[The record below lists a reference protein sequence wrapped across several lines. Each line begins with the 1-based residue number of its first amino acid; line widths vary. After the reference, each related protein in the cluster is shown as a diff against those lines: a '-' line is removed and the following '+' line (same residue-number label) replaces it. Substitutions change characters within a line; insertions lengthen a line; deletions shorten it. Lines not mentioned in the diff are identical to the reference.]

1 MSLAGSEGRLSSSPD
16 RDQPVRIALYG
27 EVNLNLLDGS
37 SVWVQSIAQMLTSLP
52 DVEVTLLLRFPEERQ
67 VLTGPLHSNPHI
79 ELIDPSTGPNPPGR
93 LTAAEAVDALEALD
107 AERAFHVVLL
117 RGAEVTA
124 EACRRSAF
132 TGRLWVYHLSE
143 SRPGPEAEHLRR
155 VAGCSDRILCQTE
168 AILALAEAAA
178 PDHAHKLSLLPPMIP
193 PPETSDPVPHLERDG
208 PLRLIYAGKFAPEYE
223 FIEMLETF
231 KRLRRSHPEAE
242 LHLVGDKIHN
252 PPDDP
257 TFKSRAQKAL
267 DDTENLVWHGGVPR
281 EQVAELLR
289 EADVA
294 LSVRHPM
301 MSRSKEL
308 STKVLEY
315 GAAGCAV
322 VLNPTPLYEELL
334 GSDYPLFATGPESTL
349 AALNLVQEDP
359 AIRANASERCRS
371 AAEAFTFER
380 VAASLEPYLR
390 RPTPRIPAPSGQPR
404 RRMLIAG
411 HDFKFLS
418 EIPSHALALGAEVR
432 EDRWSGHNKHDPE
445 TSEELLDWADVVL
458 CEWCLGNAVWYS
470 HHVRDDQRL
479 VIRFHRVERTT
490 DYPAAVD
497 IERVSCAVFVGPHL
511 LDEAAELYSWP
522 REKLRLV
529 PNAVDP
535 RALRREKLPGS
546 SFNLGMIGFVPAIK
560 RIDRALDILEL
571 LRARD
576 RRFRLIVKGQP
587 PWTFPWM
594 RQRDD
599 ERRMFQEAYRRID
612 SAPLLRGAVSFE
624 EHGPNIPAFLR
635 KVGVILSTSD
645 WEGHQVALAEGM
657 ASGCVPVILDRPGA
671 HEQYDAA
678 WIHNSPDE
686 AAASILRLVESGNF
700 EAEQQRSAEFAD
712 RWSLERIMPLWDEV
726 LGLSD
731 GSPQPTR
738 DAAFSV
744 AR

>member
-1 MSLAGSEGRLSSSPD
+1 MR
-16 RDQPVRIALYG
+16 VALYG
-27 EVNLNLLDGS
+27 EVNMNLLDGS
-37 SVWVQSIAQMLTSLP
+37 SVWVQSMAQMLTTLP
-52 DVEVTLLLRFPEERQ
+52 EVEVTLLLRCAEERD
-67 VLTGPLHSNPHI
+67 VLTGPLHAHPRV
-79 ELIDPSTGPNPPGR
+79 ELIDPGSGPEPRKR
-93 LTAAEAVDALEALD
+93 LTPQEAIAELESLD
-107 AERAFHVVLL
+107 AERRFDVVLL
-117 RGAEVTA
+117 RGAAVTE

-132 TGRLWVYHLSE
+132 PGRLWVYHLSE
-143 SRPGPEAEHLRR
+143 SRPGAEAEALRR
-155 VAGCSDRILCQTE
+155 VAGCADRILCQTD

-178 PDHAHKLSLLPPMIP
+178 PEYAGKLTLLPPMIP
-193 PPETSDPVPHLERDG
+193 APAASDPVPSADREA
-208 PLRLIYAGKFAPEYE
+208 PLKLIYAGKFAPEYE
-223 FIEMLETF
+223 FIEMLDTF

-257 TFKSRAQKAL
+257 TFKPRAEAAL
-267 DDTENLVWHGGVPR
+267 AETENVIWHGGVSR
-281 EQVAELLR
+281 ERVGELLR
-289 EADVA
+289 EADIA

-322 VLNPTPLYEELL
+322 VLNRTPLYEELL
-334 GSDYPLFATGPESTL
+334 GADYPLYASGGDEAL
-349 AALNLVQEDP
+349 AALKRIWGDAEVRELAAD
-359 AIRANASERCRS
+359 RCRA
-371 AAEAFTFER
+371 AAEGFTFER

-390 RPTPRIPAPSGQPR
+390 SPTPRIELSAGAPRQR
-404 RRMLIAG
+404 LVIAG

-418 EIPSHALALGAEVR
+418 GIPDRARAMGAEVR
-432 EDRWSGHNKHDPE
+432 EDNWAGHTKHDVE
-445 TSEELLDWADVVL
+445 ASEKLLEWAEVAF

-470 HHVRDDQRL
+470 ENVRDEQRL

-490 DYPAAVD
+490 DYPATVD
-497 IERVSCAVFVGPHL
+497 IERVSSVVFVGPHL
-511 LDEAAELYSWP
+511 LDEAAERYSWP
-522 REKLRLV
+522 REKLRLI
-529 PNAVDP
+529 PNAVDT

-546 SFNLGMIGFVPAIK
+546 EFNLGMIGFVPAIK

-576 RRFRLIVKGQP
+576 RRFRLIVKGKP
-587 PWTFPWM
+587 PWAFPWM
-594 RQRDD
+594 RQRDE
-599 ERRMFQEAYRRID
+599 ERRLFQEAYRRIET
-612 SAPLLRGAVSFE
+612 APLLRGAVTFE

-657 ASGCVPVILDRPGA
+657 ASGCVPVIIDRLGA
-671 HEQYDAA
+671 REQYDQA
-678 WIHNSPDE
+678 WIHSSPDE
-686 AAASILRLVESGNF
+686 AAASILALVASGQF

-731 GSPQPTR
+731 GSAEPTQGP
-738 DAAFSV
+738 AILLAG
-744 AR
+744 

>member
-1 MSLAGSEGRLSSSPD
+1 MSTTTASEGGHSSGVEHYRPLK
-16 RDQPVRIALYG
+16 IALYG
-27 EVNLNLLDGS
+27 EVNMNLLDGS
-37 SVWVQSIAQMLTSLP
+37 SVWVQSMAQMLTSLP
-52 DVEVTLLLRFPEERQ
+52 GVEVTLLLRWPEERP
-67 VLTGPLHSNPHI
+67 VLTGPLHAHPRV
-79 ELIDPSTGPNPPGR
+79 ELIDPGANPGAPPR
-93 LTAAEAVDALEALD
+93 LSPAQAVDALQALD
-107 AERAFHVVLL
+107 AERHFDVVLL
-117 RGAEVTA
+117 RGADVTE
-124 EACRRSAF
+124 EACQRAAF
-132 TGRLWVYHLSE
+132 PGRLWVYHLSE
-143 SRPGPEAEHLRR
+143 SRPGAEADQLRR
-155 VAGCSDRILCQTE
+155 IAACAARILCQTD

-178 PDHAHKLSLLPPMIP
+178 PEHAGKLTLLPPMIP
-193 PPETSDPVPHLERDG
+193 APATSDPVPRAEPDR
-208 PLRLIYAGKFAPEYE
+208 PLKLIYAGKFAPEYE

-257 TFKSRAQKAL
+257 TFKPRAEAAL
-267 DDTENLVWHGGVPR
+267 ADTENIVWHGGMGR
-281 EQVAELLR
+281 EQVGELLR

-322 VLNPTPLYEELL
+322 LLNRTPLYDELL
-334 GSDYPLFATGPESTL
+334 GADYPLFASGEDDAL
-349 AALNLVQEDP
+349 AALKRVWEDP
-359 AIRANASERCRS
+359 AIRQLAAERCK
-371 AAEAFTFER
+371 AASEAFTFER
-380 VAASLEPYLR
+380 VAGNLEPYLNSASPRTHLSAGQGQR
-390 RPTPRIPAPSGQPR
+390 R
-404 RRMLIAG
+404 LVIAG

-418 EIPSHALALGAEVR
+418 GIPDRALALGAEVR
-432 EDRWSGHNKHDPE
+432 EDNWAGHTKHDVAA
-445 TSEELLDWADVVL
+445 SEALLQWADVVL

-470 HHVRDDQRL
+470 ENVSADQRL
-479 VIRFHRVERTT
+479 AIRFHRVERTT

-497 IERVSCAVFVGPHL
+497 IDRVRRVVFVGPHL
-511 LDEAAELYSWP
+511 LEEAADRYDWP
-522 REKLRLV
+522 VEKLRLI
-529 PNAVDP
+529 PNAVDV

-546 SFNLGMIGFVPAIK
+546 MFNLGMIGFVPAIK

-576 RRFRLIVKGQP
+576 RRFRLLVKGQP
-587 PWTFPWM
+587 PWVFPWM
-594 RQRDD
+594 RQRDE
-599 ERRMFQEAYRRID
+599 ERRMFQEAYRRIE

-671 HEQYDAA
+671 REQYDEA

-686 AAASILRLVESGNF
+686 AAASIIRLVESGQF

-726 LGLSD
+726 LGLPG
-731 GSPQPTR
+731 GSPEPT
-738 DAAFSV
+738 AAALSV

>member
-1 MSLAGSEGRLSSSPD
+1 M
-16 RDQPVRIALYG
+16 RIALYG

-37 SVWVQSIAQMLTSLP
+37 SVWVQSMAQMLTSLP
-52 DVEVTLLLRFPEERQ
+52 EVEVTLLLRFPEERQ
-67 VLTGPLHSNPHI
+67 ILTSPLHEHPRI
-79 ELIDPSTGPNPPGR
+79 QLIDPAAAPESPGR
-93 LTAAEAVDALEALD
+93 LSAAHAVDALERLD
-107 AERAFHVVLL
+107 AERSFDIVLL

-132 TGRLWVYHLSE
+132 PGRLWVYHLSE
-143 SRPGPEAEHLRR
+143 SRPGAEAEHLRR
-155 VAGCSDRILCQTE
+155 VAACSDRVLCQTD
-168 AILALAEAAA
+168 AILALAEAAV
-178 PDHAHKLSLLPPMIP
+178 PEYAHKLILLPPMIP
-193 PPETSDPVPHLERDG
+193 PPVTSDPVPGASQGE
-208 PLRLIYAGKFAPEYE
+208 PLKLIYAGKFAPEYE

-231 KRLRRSHPEAE
+231 KRLRRSHPDVE

-252 PPDDP
+252 PPEDP
-257 TFKSRAQKAL
+257 TFRSRAQASL
-267 DDTENLVWHGGVPR
+267 EETANLVWHGGVTR
-281 EQVAELLR
+281 AEVAELLR

-322 VLNPTPLYEELL
+322 VLNPTTLYEELL

-349 AALNLVQEDP
+349 AALNLVIDNP
-359 AIRANASERCRS
+359 AMRTDAADRCRT

-380 VAASLEPYLR
+380 VAANLEPYLYG
-390 RPTPRIPAPSGQPR
+390 PTPRPPR
-404 RRMLIAG
+404 STPPGKRRLLVAG
-411 HDFKFLS
+411 HDFKFLGK
-418 EIPSHALALGAEVR
+418 IPGRAQTMGAEVR
-432 EDRWSGHNKHDPE
+432 EDNWTGHNAHDPE
-445 TSEELLDWADVVL
+445 TSEKLLEWAEVIL
-458 CEWCLGNAVWYS
+458 CEWCLGNAVWYGD
-470 HHVRDDQRL
+470 HVRDDQRL
-479 VIRFHRVERTT
+479 VVRFHRVERTT
-490 DYPAAVD
+490 DYPDSVD
-497 IERVSCAVFVGPHL
+497 IDRVSCAAFVGPHL
-511 LDEAAELYSWP
+511 LEEAVERYGWP

-529 PNAVDP
+529 PNAVDL
-535 RALRREKLPGS
+535 RSLRREKLPGS
-546 SFNLGMIGFVPAIK
+546 SYNLGMIGFVPAIK

-587 PWTFPWM
+587 PWAFAWM
-594 RQRDD
+594 AQREN
-599 ERRMFQEAYRRID
+599 ERLHYQEVYGRIE
-612 SAPLLRGAVSFE
+612 SAPLLRGAVTFE

-671 HEQYDAA
+671 REQYDPA
-678 WIHNSPDE
+678 WIHNSTDE
-686 AAASILRLVESGNF
+686 AAASIFSLVEGGKF

-726 LGLSD
+726 LGLPG
-731 GSPQPTR
+731 GSPEPTPS
-738 DAAFSV
+738 ALSV

>member
-1 MSLAGSEGRLSSSPD
+1 MSSAGTRGGLSARAD
-16 RDQPVRIALYG
+16 RDREVRVALYG
-27 EVNLNLLDGS
+27 EVNMNLLDGS
-37 SVWVQSIAQMLTSLP
+37 SVWVQSMAQMLSSLP
-52 DVEVTLLLRFPEERQ
+52 EVEVTLLLRCAEERK
-67 VLTGPLHSNPHI
+67 VLTAPLHSRPRV
-79 ELIDPSTGPNPPGR
+79 ELIDPGTGPEPRQR
-93 LTAAEAVDALEALD
+93 LSPAEAVDALEALD
-107 AERAFHVVLL
+107 ADRDFDIVLL
-117 RGAEVTA
+117 RGADVTT

-143 SRPGPEAEHLRR
+143 SRPGAEAEQLRR
-155 VAGCSDRILCQTE
+155 IAACADRILCQTE

-178 PDHAHKLSLLPPMIP
+178 PEYAGKLTLLPPMIP
-193 PPETSDPVPHLERDG
+193 PPATSDPVPSAERDE
-208 PLRLIYAGKFAPEYE
+208 PLQLIYAGKFAPEYE
-223 FIEMLETF
+223 FIEMLESF

-257 TFKSRAQKAL
+257 TFKPRAEAAL
-267 DDTENLVWHGGVPR
+267 AETENVVWHGGVSR

-322 VLNPTPLYEELL
+322 VLNRTALYEELL
-334 GSDYPLFATGPESTL
+334 GADYPLYATGPDEAL
-349 AALNLVQEDP
+349 AALKLVWEDP
-359 AIRANASERCRS
+359 AVRELAAERCRT

-380 VAASLEPYLR
+380 VAANLEPYLLQ
-390 RPTPRIPAPSGQPR
+390 PTPRIKLSADESR
-404 RRMLIAG
+404 RRIVIAG

-418 EIPSHALALGAEVR
+418 GIPARARAMGAEIR
-432 EDRWSGHNKHDPE
+432 EDNWAGHNKHDLE
-445 TSEELLDWADVVL
+445 ASEELLAWAETIL

-470 HHVRDDQRL
+470 ENVRGEQRL
-479 VIRFHRVERTT
+479 AIRFHRVERTT

-497 IERVSCAVFVGPHL
+497 FDRVSAAVFVGPHL
-511 LDEAAELYSWP
+511 LDEAAERYRWP
-522 REKLRLV
+522 REKLRLI
-529 PNAVDP
+529 PNAVDT

-546 SFNLGMIGFVPAIK
+546 AFNLGMIGFVPAIK

-587 PWTFPWM
+587 PWAFPWM
-594 RQRDD
+594 RQRDE

-612 SAPLLRGAVSFE
+612 SAPLLRGAVTFE

-635 KVGVILSTSD
+635 KVGIIVSTSD
-645 WEGHQVALAEGM
+645 YEGHQVAVAEGM

-671 HEQYDAA
+671 RQQYDPA
-678 WIHNSPDE
+678 WVHDSPDE
-686 AAASILRLVESGNF
+686 LAAAILRLVEAGQF
-700 EAEQQRSAEFAD
+700 EAEQRRAAEFAE

-726 LGLSD
+726 LGLCD
-731 GSPQPTR
+731 GSAAPTPH
-738 DAAFSV
+738 AAVLAS
-744 AR
+744 

>member
-1 MSLAGSEGRLSSSPD
+1 VTPAASEGRLTSSAERD
-16 RDQPVRIALYG
+16 RPLKIALYG

-37 SVWVQSIAQMLTSLP
+37 SVWVQSMAQMLTSLP
-52 DVEVTLLLRFPEERQ
+52 GVEVTLLLRCAEDRQ
-67 VLTGPLHSNPHI
+67 VLTGPLHSHPRV
-79 ELIDPSTGPNPPGR
+79 ELIDPGLGPNPRPR
-93 LTAAEAVDALEALD
+93 LSPAEAVDALQALD
-107 AERAFHVVLL
+107 ADRHFDVVLL
-117 RGAEVTA
+117 RGANVT
-124 EACRRSAF
+124 EETCRRAAF
-132 TGRLWVYHLSE
+132 PGRLWVYHLSE
-143 SRPGPEAEHLRR
+143 SRPGAEAEQLRR
-155 VAGCSDRILCQTE
+155 IAGCAARILCQTD
-168 AILALAEAAA
+168 AILALAEAAV
-178 PDHAHKLSLLPPMIP
+178 PEHAGKLTLLPPMIP
-193 PPETSDPVPHLERDG
+193 APATSDPVPRVEPDM
-208 PLRLIYAGKFAPEYE
+208 PLKLIYAGKFAPEYE

-257 TFKSRAQKAL
+257 TFKPRAEAAL
-267 DDTENLVWHGGVPR
+267 AETENVVWHGGVGR
-281 EQVAELLR
+281 EQVALLLR

-322 VLNPTPLYEELL
+322 LLNRTALYEELL
-334 GSDYPLFATGPESTL
+334 GADYPLFASGGDDAL
-349 AALNLVQEDP
+349 AALKRVWEDP
-359 AIRANASERCRS
+359 PVRELAAERCK
-371 AAEAFTFER
+371 AASEAFTFER
-380 VAASLEPYLR
+380 VAGKLEPYL
-390 RPTPRIPAPSGQPR
+390 TSAAPRIRLSEGEGQR
-404 RRMLIAG
+404 HLVIAG

-418 EIPSHALALGAEVR
+418 GIPDRAVALGTEVR
-432 EDRWSGHNKHDPE
+432 EDNWAGHTKHDVE
-445 TSEELLDWADVVL
+445 ASKALLDWADVAL

-470 HHVRDDQRL
+470 ENVRDDRRL

-497 IERVSCAVFVGPHL
+497 IDRVSRVVFVGPHL
-511 LDEAAELYSWP
+511 LEEAADRYGWP

-529 PNAVDP
+529 PNAVDV
-535 RALRREKLPGS
+535 RALRRKKLPGS
-546 SFNLGMIGFVPAIK
+546 AFNLGMIGFVPAIK

-576 RRFRLIVKGQP
+576 QRFRLLVKGKP
-587 PWTFPWM
+587 PWVFPWM
-594 RQRDD
+594 RQRDE

-624 EHGPNIPAFLR
+624 EHGPNISAFLR

-657 ASGCVPVILDRPGA
+657 ASGCVPVIIDRPGA
-671 HEQYDAA
+671 REQYDPA
-678 WIHNSPDE
+678 WIHSTPDE
-686 AAASILRLVESGNF
+686 AAASILRLVETGQF
-700 EAEQQRSAEFAD
+700 EAEQERSAEFAD

-726 LGLSD
+726 LGFSD
-731 GSPQPTR
+731 ESPEPAPDT
-738 DAAFSV
+738 AFSV

>member
-1 MSLAGSEGRLSSSPD
+1 MSPAAPDGRLGSSAERD
-16 RDQPVRIALYG
+16 RPLKIALYG
-27 EVNLNLLDGS
+27 EVNMNLLDGS
-37 SVWVQSIAQMLTSLP
+37 SVWVQSMAQMLTSLP
-52 DVEVTLLLRFPEERQ
+52 GVEVTLLLRCAEDRQ
-67 VLTGPLHSNPHI
+67 VLTGPLHAHPRI
-79 ELIDPSTGPNPPGR
+79 ELIDPGLGPNPHSR
-93 LTAAEAVDALEALD
+93 LSPAQAVDALEDLD
-107 AERAFHVVLL
+107 ADRHFDVVLL
-117 RGAEVTA
+117 RGANITE
-124 EACRRSAF
+124 EACQRAAF
-132 TGRLWVYHLSE
+132 RGRLWIYHLSE
-143 SRPGPEAEHLRR
+143 SRPGAEAEQLRR
-155 VAGCSDRILCQTE
+155 VAACADRILCQTD

-178 PDHAHKLSLLPPMIP
+178 PEHAGKLTLLPPMIP
-193 PPETSDPVPHLERDG
+193 APATSDPVPSAEPDV
-208 PLRLIYAGKFAPEYE
+208 PLKLIYAGKFAPEYE

-257 TFKSRAQKAL
+257 TFKPRAEAAL
-267 DDTENLVWHGGVPR
+267 AETENVVWHGGVGR

-289 EADVA
+289 DADVA

-322 VLNPTPLYEELL
+322 LLNRTPLYEELL
-334 GSDYPLFATGPESTL
+334 GADYPLFASGEDEAL
-349 AALNLVQEDP
+349 AALKRVWEDP
-359 AIRANASERCRS
+359 GVRELAAERCK
-371 AAEAFTFER
+371 AASEAFTFER
-380 VAASLEPYLR
+380 VAGNLEPYLNSAA
-390 RPTPRIPAPSGQPR
+390 PRIRLSAGEGTR
-404 RRMLIAG
+404 RLVIAG

-418 EIPSHALALGAEVR
+418 GIPDRALALGAEVC
-432 EDRWSGHNKHDPE
+432 EDSWAGHTKHDVE
-445 TSEELLDWADVVL
+445 ASKELLEWADVAL

-470 HHVRDDQRL
+470 QNVRDDQRL
-479 VIRFHRVERTT
+479 AIRFHRVERTT

-497 IERVSCAVFVGPHL
+497 IDRVSRVVFVGPHL
-511 LDEAAELYSWP
+511 LEEAADRYGWP

-529 PNAVDP
+529 PNAVDV

-546 SFNLGMIGFVPAIK
+546 TFNLGMIGFVPAIK

-571 LRARD
+571 LRARN
-576 RRFRLIVKGQP
+576 RRFRLLVKGKP
-587 PWTFPWM
+587 PWVFPWM
-594 RQRDD
+594 RDRDE

-624 EHGPNIPAFLR
+624 EHGPNIQAFLR

-657 ASGCVPVILDRPGA
+657 ASGCVPVIIDRPGA
-671 HEQYDAA
+671 REQYDPA

-686 AAASILRLVESGNF
+686 AAASILRLVESGQF

-726 LGLSD
+726 LGFSD
-731 GSPQPTR
+731 GSPEPTH

>member
-1 MSLAGSEGRLSSSPD
+1 M
-16 RDQPVRIALYG
+16 RIALYG
-27 EVNLNLLDGS
+27 EVNMNLLDGS
-37 SVWVQSIAQMLTSLP
+37 SVWVQSMAQMLTSLP
-52 DVEVTLLLRFPEERQ
+52 EAEVTLLLRCAEERQ
-67 VLTGPLHSNPHI
+67 VLTAPLDSHPRI
-79 ELIDPSTGPNPPGR
+79 ELIDPGAGPQPRRR
-93 LTAAEAVDALEALD
+93 LSPAEAVDALEALD
-107 AERAFHVVLL
+107 AERHFDIVFL
-117 RGAEVTA
+117 RGAAVSA
-124 EACRRSAF
+124 EACGRSAF
-132 TGRLWVYHLSE
+132 AGRLWVYHLSE
-143 SRPGPEAEHLRR
+143 SRPGAEAEELRR
-155 VAGCSDRILCQTE
+155 VAACADRILCQTE

-178 PDHAHKLSLLPPMIP
+178 PEHAGKLTLLPPMIP
-193 PPETSDPVPHLERDG
+193 APATSDPVARAGGDG
-208 PLRLIYAGKFAPEYE
+208 PLQLIYAGKFAPEYE

-252 PPDDP
+252 PPSDP
-257 TFKSRAQKAL
+257 TFKPRAEAAL
-267 DDTENLVWHGGVPR
+267 AETENVVWHGGVTR

-322 VLNPTPLYEELL
+322 VLNRTPLYDELL
-334 GSDYPLFATGPESTL
+334 GADYPLYASGPDEAL
-349 AALNLVQEDP
+349 AALKLVWEDP
-359 AIRANASERCRS
+359 AVREMAAERCRR

-380 VAASLEPYLR
+380 VAASLEPYLT
-390 RPTPRIPAPSGQPR
+390 RPTPRIQLSAGETR
-404 RRMLIAG
+404 RRLVIAG

-418 EIPSHALALGAEVR
+418 GIPARATAMAAEIR
-432 EDRWSGHNKHDPE
+432 EDIWAGHREHDVAA
-445 TSEELLDWADVVL
+445 SDELLDWADVVL

-470 HHVRDDQRL
+470 ENIREGQRL
-479 VIRFHRVERTT
+479 AIRFHRVERTT
-490 DYPAAVD
+490 DYPASVD
-497 IERVSCAVFVGPHL
+497 IDRVSRVIFVGPHL
-511 LDEAAELYSWP
+511 LEEAADRYGWP

-529 PNAVDP
+529 PNAVDV

-546 SFNLGMIGFVPAIK
+546 MFNLGMIGFVPAIK

-576 RRFRLIVKGQP
+576 RRFRLIVKGKP
-587 PWTFPWM
+587 PWAFAWM

-599 ERRMFQEAYRRID
+599 ERRMFQEAYRRIE

-635 KVGVILSTSD
+635 KIGVIVSTSD

-657 ASGCVPVILDRPGA
+657 ASGCVPVIIDRPGA
-671 HEQYDAA
+671 REQYDPA
-678 WIHNSPDE
+678 WIHSSPDE
-686 AAASILRLVESGNF
+686 AAASILRLVETGRF
-700 EAEQQRSAEFAD
+700 QAEQQRSADFAD
-712 RWSLERIMPLWDEV
+712 RWSLETIMPLWDEV
-726 LGLSD
+726 LGFSG
-731 GSPQPTR
+731 GSPEPTQA
-738 DAAFSV
+738 AAFSV

>member
-1 MSLAGSEGRLSSSPD
+1 MSPASPEGRLASSAERERPLK
-16 RDQPVRIALYG
+16 IALYG
-27 EVNLNLLDGS
+27 EVNMNLLDGS
-37 SVWVQSIAQMLTSLP
+37 SVWVQSMAQMLTSLP
-52 DVEVTLLLRFPEERQ
+52 GVEVTLLLRCSEERQ
-67 VLTGPLHSNPHI
+67 VLTGPLHAHPGV
-79 ELIDPSTGPNPPGR
+79 ELIDPGLAPDPRSR
-93 LTAAEAVDALEALD
+93 LSPAEAVDALEALD
-107 AERAFHVVLL
+107 ADRHFDVVLL
-117 RGAEVTA
+117 RGANITEEV
-124 EACRRSAF
+124 CQRGAF
-132 TGRLWVYHLSE
+132 PGRLWVYHLSE
-143 SRPGPEAEHLRR
+143 SRPGAEAEQLRR
-155 VAGCSDRILCQTE
+155 IAACAARILCQTD

-178 PDHAHKLSLLPPMIP
+178 PEHAGKLTLLPPMIP
-193 PPETSDPVPHLERDG
+193 APATSDPVPSAEPDV
-208 PLRLIYAGKFAPEYE
+208 PLKLIYAGKFAPEYE

-257 TFKSRAQKAL
+257 TFKPRAEAAL
-267 DDTENLVWHGGVPR
+267 AETENVVWHGGVGR

-315 GAAGCAV
+315 GSAGCAV
-322 VLNPTPLYEELL
+322 LLNRTPLYEELL
-334 GSDYPLFATGPESTL
+334 GADFPLFASDGDEAL
-349 AALNLVQEDP
+349 AALKRVWEDP
-359 AIRANASERCRS
+359 AVRELAAERCK
-371 AAEAFTFER
+371 AASEAFTFER
-380 VAASLEPYLR
+380 VAANLEPYLNSAA
-390 RPTPRIPAPSGQPR
+390 PRIHLSAGQGHR
-404 RRMLIAG
+404 RLVIAG

-418 EIPSHALALGAEVR
+418 GIPERVLAMGAEVR
-432 EDRWSGHNKHDPE
+432 EDIWAGHTKHNVE
-445 TSEELLDWADVVL
+445 ASEALLEWADVVL

-470 HHVRDDQRL
+470 ENVTADQRL
-479 VIRFHRVERTT
+479 AIRFHRVERTT

-497 IERVSCAVFVGPHL
+497 IERVRRVVFVGPHL
-511 LDEAAELYSWP
+511 LEEAADRYGWP

-529 PNAVDP
+529 PNAVDVRP
-535 RALRREKLPGS
+535 LRREKLPGS
-546 SFNLGMIGFVPAIK
+546 TFNLGMIGFVPAIK

-571 LRARD
+571 LRTRD
-576 RRFRLIVKGQP
+576 RRFRLLVKGKP
-587 PWTFPWM
+587 PWAFPWM
-594 RQRDD
+594 RQRDA

-657 ASGCVPVILDRPGA
+657 ASGCVPVIIDRPGA
-671 HEQYDAA
+671 REQYDPA

-686 AAASILRLVESGNF
+686 AAASILRLVESGQF
-700 EAEQQRSAEFAD
+700 EEEQQRSAEFAD
-712 RWSLERIMPLWDEV
+712 RWSLERVMPLWDEV
-726 LGLSD
+726 LGFSD
-731 GSPQPTR
+731 GSPEPAR
-738 DAAFSV
+738 DPAFSV

>member
-1 MSLAGSEGRLSSSPD
+1 
-16 RDQPVRIALYG
+16 
-27 EVNLNLLDGS
+27 
-37 SVWVQSIAQMLTSLP
+37 
-52 DVEVTLLLRFPEERQ
+52 
-67 VLTGPLHSNPHI
+67 
-79 ELIDPSTGPNPPGR
+79 
-93 LTAAEAVDALEALD
+93 
-107 AERAFHVVLL
+107 
-117 RGAEVTA
+117 

-132 TGRLWVYHLSE
+132 PGRLWVYHLSE
-143 SRPGPEAEHLRR
+143 SRPGAEAERLRQ
-155 VAGCSDRILCQTE
+155 VAACADRILCQTE

-178 PDHAHKLSLLPPMIP
+178 PEYAGKLTLLPPMIP
-193 PPETSDPVPHLERDG
+193 APATSDPVTPAEVDR
-208 PLRLIYAGKFAPEYE
+208 PLKLIYAGKFAPEYN

-252 PPDDP
+252 PRDDP
-257 TFKSRAQKAL
+257 SFKPRAEAAL
-267 DDTENLVWHGGVPR
+267 AETENVVWHGGVSR

-322 VLNPTPLYEELL
+322 VLNRTPLYEELL
-334 GSDYPLFATGPESTL
+334 GADYPLYATSADETL
-349 AALNLVQEDP
+349 AALRRVWDDP
-359 AIRANASERCRS
+359 EIRQHAAERCRA
-371 AAEAFTFER
+371 AAEVFTFER
-380 VAASLEPYLR
+380 VAANLEPYLS
-390 RPTPRIPAPSGQPR
+390 RPTSQFRLTAGEER
-404 RRMLIAG
+404 HRLVIAG

-418 EIPSHALALGAEVR
+418 RIPDRARLMGAAVR
-432 EDRWSGHNKHDPE
+432 EDNWTGHNEHHLE
-445 TSEELLDWADVVL
+445 ESEELLHWADAIL

-470 HHVRDDQRL
+470 ENVRDDQRL
-479 VIRFHRVERTT
+479 AIRFHRVERTT

-497 IERVSCAVFVGPHL
+497 IDRVNRVVFVGPHL
-511 LDEAAELYSWP
+511 LEEAADRYGWP

-529 PNAVDP
+529 PNAVDV
-535 RALRREKLPGS
+535 RALRREKLPES
-546 SFNLGMIGFVPAIK
+546 AFNLGMIGFVPALK

-576 RRFRLIVKGQP
+576 RRFRLLVKGQP
-587 PWTFPWM
+587 PWAFPWM

-671 HEQYDAA
+671 REQYDAA
-678 WIHNSPDE
+678 WIHDSPDE
-686 AAASILRLVESGNF
+686 AAASILRLVKTRRF

-726 LGLSD
+726 LGFSD
-731 GSPQPTR
+731 GSPKPTQ
-738 DAAFSV
+738 DAALSV

>member
-1 MSLAGSEGRLSSSPD
+1 MSAAASDARLNSSAEQERPLK
-16 RDQPVRIALYG
+16 IALYG
-27 EVNLNLLDGS
+27 EVNMNLLDGS
-37 SVWVQSIAQMLTSLP
+37 SVWVQSMAQMLSSLAG
-52 DVEVTLLLRFPEERQ
+52 VEVTLLLRCAEERP
-67 VLTGPLHSNPHI
+67 VLTGPLHSHPRV
-79 ELIDPSTGPNPPGR
+79 ELVDPGLGPNPLPH
-93 LTAAEAVDALEALD
+93 LSAAQAVDALQALD
-107 AERAFHVVLL
+107 ADRNFDVVLL
-117 RGAEVTA
+117 RGANVTE
-124 EACRRSAF
+124 EACQRAAF
-132 TGRLWVYHLSE
+132 PGRLWVYHLSE
-143 SRPGPEAEHLRR
+143 SRPGADAEQLRR
-155 VAGCSDRILCQTE
+155 IAGCATRILCQTD

-178 PDHAHKLSLLPPMIP
+178 PEHAGKLTLLPPMIP
-193 PPETSDPVPHLERDG
+193 APATSDPVPRAEPDT
-208 PLRLIYAGKFAPEYE
+208 PLKLIYAGKFAPEYE

-257 TFKSRAQKAL
+257 TFKPRAEAAL
-267 DDTENLVWHGGVPR
+267 AETENVVWHGGVGR
-281 EQVAELLR
+281 EQVALLLR

-322 VLNPTPLYEELL
+322 LLNRTPLYEELL
-334 GSDYPLFATGPESTL
+334 GADYPLFASGADDAL
-349 AALNLVQEDP
+349 AALKRVWEDSGVREL
-359 AIRANASERCRS
+359 AAERCR
-371 AAEAFTFER
+371 AASEAFTFER
-380 VAASLEPYLR
+380 VAANLEPYLNSAA
-390 RPTPRIPAPSGQPR
+390 PRIRLSAADGQR
-404 RRMLIAG
+404 HLVIAG

-418 EIPSHALALGAEVR
+418 GIPDRAIALGAEVR
-432 EDRWSGHNKHDPE
+432 EDNWAGHKKHDVE
-445 TSEELLDWADVVL
+445 ASRALLEWADVAL

-470 HHVRDDQRL
+470 ENVRDDQRL
-479 VIRFHRVERTT
+479 AIRFHRVERTT
-490 DYPAAVD
+490 DYPAAVNID
-497 IERVSCAVFVGPHL
+497 RVSRVVFVGPHL
-511 LDEAAELYSWP
+511 LEEAANRYGWP

-529 PNAVDP
+529 PNAVDVM
-535 RALRREKLPGS
+535 ALRREKLPGS
-546 SFNLGMIGFVPAIK
+546 AFNLGMIGFVPAIK
-560 RIDRALDILEL
+560 RMDRALDILEL

-576 RRFRLIVKGQP
+576 QRFRLLIKGKP
-587 PWTFPWM
+587 PWVFPWM
-594 RQRDD
+594 RERDE

-657 ASGCVPVILDRPGA
+657 ASGCVPVIIDRPGA
-671 HEQYDAA
+671 REQYDPA
-678 WIHNSPDE
+678 WIHTSPDE
-686 AAASILRLVESGNF
+686 AAASILRLVETGQF

-726 LGLSD
+726 LGFSD
-731 GSPQPTR
+731 GSVEPAQ

-744 AR
+744 VS

>member
-1 MSLAGSEGRLSSSPD
+1 MSAAASDSRLSSSAERERPLK
-16 RDQPVRIALYG
+16 ISLFG
-27 EVNLNLLDGS
+27 EVNMNLLDGS
-37 SVWVQSIAQMLTSLP
+37 SVWVQSMAQMLTSLP
-52 DVEVTLLLRFPEERQ
+52 GVDVTLLLRCAEERP
-67 VLTGPLHSNPHI
+67 VLTGPLHSQPRV
-79 ELIDPSTGPNPPGR
+79 ELIDPGLGPHPR
-93 LTAAEAVDALEALD
+93 LRLSPAEAVDALQALD
-107 AERAFHVVLL
+107 AERHFDVVLL
-117 RGAEVTA
+117 RGANVTE
-124 EACRRSAF
+124 EACRRAAF
-132 TGRLWVYHLSE
+132 PGRLWVYHLSE
-143 SRPGPEAEHLRR
+143 SRPGAEAEQLRR
-155 VAGCSDRILCQTE
+155 VAGCADRILCQTD

-178 PDHAHKLSLLPPMIP
+178 PEHAGKLTLLPPMIP
-193 PPETSDPVPHLERDG
+193 APATSDPVPSVAPDV
-208 PLRLIYAGKFAPEYE
+208 PLKLIYAGKFAPEYE

-257 TFKSRAQKAL
+257 TFRPRAEAAL
-267 DDTENLVWHGGVPR
+267 AETENVVWHGGVGR

-322 VLNPTPLYEELL
+322 LLNRTPLYEELL
-334 GSDYPLFATGPESTL
+334 GADYPLFASGEDDAL
-349 AALNLVQEDP
+349 AALKRVWEDP
-359 AIRANASERCRS
+359 AVRDLAAERCK
-371 AAEAFTFER
+371 AASEAFTFER
-380 VAASLEPYLR
+380 VAANLEPYLNSA
-390 RPTPRIPAPSGQPR
+390 APHIHLSAGEGQR
-404 RRMLIAG
+404 HLVIAG

-418 EIPSHALALGAEVR
+418 GIPDRALALGAEVR
-432 EDRWSGHNKHDPE
+432 EDNWAGHNKHDVE
-445 TSEELLDWADVVL
+445 AGRQLLEWADVAL

-470 HHVRDDQRL
+470 ENVRDDQRL
-479 VIRFHRVERTT
+479 AIRFHRVERTT

-497 IERVSCAVFVGPHL
+497 IDRVSRVVFVGPHL
-511 LDEAAELYSWP
+511 LEEAADRYGWP

-529 PNAVDP
+529 PNAVDV

-546 SFNLGMIGFVPAIK
+546 TFNLGMIGFVPAIK

-576 RRFRLIVKGQP
+576 RRFRLLVKGKP
-587 PWTFPWM
+587 PWVFPWM
-594 RQRDD
+594 RQRDE
-599 ERRMFQEAYRRID
+599 ERRMFQEAYRRIE

-645 WEGHQVALAEGM
+645 WEGHQVAVAEGM
-657 ASGCVPVILDRPGA
+657 ASGCVPLIIDRPGA
-671 HEQYDAA
+671 REQYDAA
-678 WIHNSPDE
+678 WIHDTPDD
-686 AAASILRLVESGNF
+686 AAAAILRLVETGQF

-726 LGLSD
+726 LGFSD
-731 GSPQPTR
+731 GSPAPMQDT
-738 DAAFSV
+738 AFSV

>member
-1 MSLAGSEGRLSSSPD
+1 M
-16 RDQPVRIALYG
+16 RIGLYG
-27 EVNLNLLDGS
+27 EVNMNLIDGS
-37 SVWVQSIAQMLTSLP
+37 SVWVQSMAQMLTSLP
-52 DVEVTLLLRFPEERQ
+52 EVEVTLLLRCAEERQ
-67 VLTGPLHSNPHI
+67 VLTGPLHAHPRI
-79 ELIDPSTGPNPPGR
+79 ELVDPGIGPQPRRR
-93 LTAAEAVDALEALD
+93 LSPAEAVDALEALD
-107 AERAFHVVLL
+107 SERHFDVVLL
-117 RGAEVTA
+117 RGATVTD
-124 EACRRSAF
+124 EACSRGAF
-132 TGRLWVYHLSE
+132 PGRLWIYHLSE
-143 SRPGPEAEHLRR
+143 SRPGAEAESLRR
-155 VAGCSDRILCQTE
+155 VAGCADRILCQTE

-178 PDHAHKLSLLPPMIP
+178 PEYAGKLTLLPPMIP
-193 PPETSDPVPHLERDG
+193 APATSDPVPAAEGDR
-208 PLRLIYAGKFAPEYE
+208 PLKLIYAGKFAPEYN

-252 PPDDP
+252 PKDDP
-257 TFKSRAQKAL
+257 SFKPRAEAAL
-267 DDTENLVWHGGVPR
+267 AETENVVWHGGVSR
-281 EQVAELLR
+281 EEVAKLLR

-294 LSVRHPM
+294 LSVRHEM

-322 VLNPTPLYEELL
+322 VLNRTPLYEELL
-334 GSDYPLFATGPESTL
+334 GADYPLYATSADETL
-349 AALNLVQEDP
+349 TALQRVWEDP
-359 AIRANASERCRS
+359 EIREHAAERCRT

-380 VAASLEPYLR
+380 VAANLEPYLR
-390 RPTPRIPAPSGQPR
+390 RPTPHIELSAEPR
-404 RRMLIAG
+404 RRLVIAG

-418 EIPSHALALGAEVR
+418 GIPDRARLMGAEIR
-432 EDRWSGHNKHDPE
+432 EDRWAGHTKHDAE
-445 TSEELLDWADVVL
+445 ASRALVEWADVAF

-470 HHVRDDQRL
+470 ENVREDQRL
-479 VIRFHRVERTT
+479 AIRFHRVERTT
-490 DYPAAVD
+490 DYPSAVD
-497 IERVSCAVFVGPHL
+497 IGRVDAVVFVGPHL
-511 LDEAAELYSWP
+511 LEEAVERYRWP

-529 PNAVDP
+529 PNAVDV

-546 SFNLGMIGFVPAIK
+546 AFNLGMIGFVPAIK

-576 RRFRLIVKGQP
+576 PRFRLLVKGKP
-587 PWTFPWM
+587 PWVFPWM
-594 RQRDD
+594 RQRED

-657 ASGCVPVILDRPGA
+657 ASGCVPVIIDRPGA
-671 HEQYDAA
+671 HEQYDPA
-678 WIHNSPDE
+678 WIHSSPDE
-686 AAASILRLVESGNF
+686 AAASILRLVEAGQF

-712 RWSLERIMPLWDEV
+712 RWSLEQIMPLWDEV

-731 GSPQPTR
+731 GSPAQPETP
-738 DAAFSV
+738 AFSV
-744 AR
+744 AS